1 MGTLRSALGSACG
14 CKVDRAARYRGQ
26 QLSDYSKRGTTGKT
40 PFAIRSNHHSDQ
52 CARLAQYRSPIR
64 YGETYDSPQY
74 IFFPLTIIQWLR
86 SCQQSTGCL
95 GCLLRSAS
103 TSTISGSTDQFT
115 SKHRWASLVC
125 KLLACMPTA
134 HSRSL
139 CFPFAKHFLW
149 RSQQLE
155 FLSSIE
161 AAAFSALFI
170 ACPWCHLSCMSCP
183 AHTL

>member
-1 MGTLRSALGSACG
+1 MGKLT
-14 CKVDRAARYRGQ
+14 
-26 QLSDYSKRGTTGKT
+26 
-40 PFAIRSNHHSDQ
+40 IRHS
-52 CARLAQYRSPIR
+52 I
-64 YGETYDSPQY
+64 Y
-74 IFFPLTIIQWLR
+74 IFSLTIVQWLR

-170 ACPWCHLSCMSCP
+170 ACPWCHLFCMSCP
-183 AHTL
+183 THMLRSSKKKNNCRSNVVQTFLTQCTTNEGPRTARIIYLQSLPNFF

>member
-74 IFFPLTIIQWLR
+74 IFFPSLLSNGFEVASRAPVALAVCCDQPRPQPFQAPRINLHP
-86 SCQQSTGCL
+86 STGGLPSYVSYSHACQ
-95 GCLLRSAS
+95 LRIRAV
-103 TSTISGSTDQFT
+103 F
-115 SKHRWASLVC
+115 ASL
-125 KLLACMPTA
+125 LP
-134 HSRSL
+134 
-139 CFPFAKHFLW
+139 
-149 RSQQLE
+149 
-155 FLSSIE
+155 SISCG
-161 AAAFSALFI
+161 AASNWNFYL
-170 ACPWCHLSCMSCP
+170 P
-183 AHTL
+183 